1 MCVLTSFPFWEA
13 LSAAKSASVA
23 SVCVYLSH
31 SHIRDEVFHKPHLRY
46 IAWILAKPSLIQIN
60 YKSLDS
66 MKFKFVVFD
75 ALLVEKLNFEVMFS
89 VVVAMKTVRVM
100 IPVQK

>member
-1 MCVLTSFPFWEA
+1 MTRFRPYYSSDFLWNFHATRSSFKP
-13 LSAAKSASVA
+13 
-23 SVCVYLSH
+23 
-31 SHIRDEVFHKPHLRY
+31 IPPPHLRY

-60 YKSLDS
+60 YELLDT
-66 MKFKFVVFD
+66 MEFKFVVFD

>member
-1 MCVLTSFPFWEA
+1 MTRFRPLKSKLFER
-13 LSAAKSASVA
+13 LSVEFS
-23 SVCVYLSH
+23 CRP
-31 SHIRDEVFHKPHLRY
+31 IPPPHLRY

-60 YKSLDS
+60 YELLDT
-66 MKFKFVVFD
+66 MEFKFVVFD
-75 ALLVEKLNFEVMFS
+75 ALLVKKLNFEVMFS

>member
-1 MCVLTSFPFWEA
+1 LNFHASSFKP
-13 LSAAKSASVA
+13 
-23 SVCVYLSH
+23 
-31 SHIRDEVFHKPHLRY
+31 IPPPHLRY

-60 YKSLDS
+60 YKFLDT
-66 MKFKFVVFD
+66 MEFKFVVFD
-75 ALLVEKLNFEVMFS
+75 AVLVEKLNFEVMFS